1 MIKKQKLIIFASLL
15 ALLFMTCK
23 GNYTQK
29 PKGVK
34 DPVVPVKSIF
44 LSPDQSPISL
54 VSGTTHQLNAQVKPD
69 NATNKQLSYVSNKT
83 DIASVDNTG
92 LITAHKVGT
101 ANITITAVGGIS
113 KTVEVIVTA
122 AHIPV
127 EDISLSPDQSPIS
140 LVSGTTHQLNAQVK
154 PDNAT
159 NKQLSYVSN
168 KTDIASVDNTGLITA
183 HKVGTANITI
193 TAVGGISKTVE
204 VIVTAAHIPVTS
216 IEFTEQLPEQ
226 PIELFVG
233 DEYKLEAKAMP
244 EDATNKKL
252 HFATSDSSIAELS
265 AEESNLVKANGK
277 GEATITI
284 TSDDNPSI
292 TKEVRFKIKIRP
304 PSIRIKQEPEKCKN
318 NACEAIIVIEKINGG
333 IEYKP
338 VILGGGS
345 KWVEISAEIT
355 SNGAEDTIHLKISEN
370 KTIWDRTAYIKFKN
384 NSNEFVKGEDNKELK
399 VELIQEKN
407 ENPKVEI
414 KWVYGIGE
422 PSDDERIPVEIPHSS
437 PQDYHKM
444 PYVFHW
450 YEKEHT
456 KFFNTRKMGPVGSN
470 NGGFPDSSQCWAK
483 SSSNMLHWWF
493 EQNKENIAKYIAKKG
508 ITKEDNPEL
517 YEMYNPYYKRELP
530 DDQENIKSS
539 IANIFRKKCPNST
552 NGNWIYSG
560 LRWYIY
566 GLKNVAIDKQY
577 SPALFNDV
585 FGKNENEDESNDP
598 VVAKNTYT
606 KEEFEDVLK
615 DALLNPN
622 SKKAVGVHV
631 HNNGKYG
638 HGITLWGAAF
648 DEEKNVIAIYVCDN
662 NDRENRIFTYGI
674 YYKDDIYADDPEGIV
689 RVYPYLIN
697 YNTNMKLNKYVGT
710 LITLDK
716 GEAKWKEWFDKN

>member
-113 KTVEVIVTA
+113 KTI
-122 AHIPV
+122 
-127 EDISLSPDQSPIS
+127 
-140 LVSGTTHQLNAQVK
+140 
-154 PDNAT
+154 
-159 NKQLSYVSN
+159 
-168 KTDIASVDNTGLITA
+168 
-183 HKVGTANITI
+183 KV
-193 TAVGGISKTVE
+193 V
-204 VIVTAAHIPVTS
+204 VTAAHIPVTS

-252 HFATSDSSIAELS
+252 HFATSDSSIAELG
-265 AEESNLVKANGK
+265 AEESNLVKANGE

-345 KWVEISAEIT
+345 KWMKISAEIT

-384 NSNEFVKGEDNKELK
+384 NSNEFVK
-399 VELIQEKN
+399 
-407 ENPKVEI
+407 
-414 KWVYGIGE
+414 
-422 PSDDERIPVEIPHSS
+422 
-437 PQDYHKM
+437 
-444 PYVFHW
+444 
-450 YEKEHT
+450 
-456 KFFNTRKMGPVGSN
+456 
-470 NGGFPDSSQCWAK
+470 
-483 SSSNMLHWWF
+483 
-493 EQNKENIAKYIAKKG
+493 
-508 ITKEDNPEL
+508 
-517 YEMYNPYYKRELP
+517 
-530 DDQENIKSS
+530 
-539 IANIFRKKCPNST
+539 
-552 NGNWIYSG
+552 
-560 LRWYIY
+560 
-566 GLKNVAIDKQY
+566 
-577 SPALFNDV
+577 
-585 FGKNENEDESNDP
+585 
-598 VVAKNTYT
+598 
-606 KEEFEDVLK
+606 
-615 DALLNPN
+615 
-622 SKKAVGVHV
+622 
-631 HNNGKYG
+631 
-638 HGITLWGAAF
+638 
-648 DEEKNVIAIYVCDN
+648 
-662 NDRENRIFTYGI
+662 
-674 YYKDDIYADDPEGIV
+674 
-689 RVYPYLIN
+689 
-697 YNTNMKLNKYVGT
+697 
-710 LITLDK
+710 
-716 GEAKWKEWFDKN
+716 

>member
-29 PKGVK
+29 PKEVLPEK
-34 DPVVPVKSIF
+34 DPVVPVKSIS

-54 VSGTTHQLNAQVKPD
+54 VSGTTHQLNVQVKPD
-69 NATNKQLSYVSNKT
+69 NATNKQLTYVSNKT

-113 KTVEVIVTA
+113 KTVKVIVTA
-122 AHIPV
+122 A
-127 EDISLSPDQSPIS
+127 
-140 LVSGTTHQLNAQVK
+140 
-154 PDNAT
+154 
-159 NKQLSYVSN
+159 Y
-168 KTDIASVDNTGLITA
+168 
-183 HKVGTANITI
+183 
-193 TAVGGISKTVE
+193 
-204 VIVTAAHIPVTS
+204 IPVTS
-216 IEFTEQLPEQ
+216 IEFTPQLPEK

-244 EDATNKKL
+244 ENATNKKL
-252 HFATSDSSIAELS
+252 NFATSDSSIAELS
-265 AEESNLVKANGK
+265 TEESNVVKANGK
-277 GEATITI
+277 GETTITI
-284 TSDDNPSI
+284 TSDDNHSI
-292 TKEVRFKIKIRP
+292 TQEVRFKVKIRP
-304 PSIRIKQEPEKCKN
+304 VPSIRIKQQPEKCKN
-318 NACEAIIVIEKINGG
+318 NACKTTFVIEKINGG
-333 IEYKP
+333 FGYKP

-345 KWVEISAEIT
+345 KWMEISSEIT
-355 SNGAEDTIHLKISEN
+355 SNGAEDTIQLKISEN

-384 NSNEFVKGEDNKELK
+384 NLNKFIKGEDNKELE

-437 PQDYHKM
+437 PPDYHKM

-450 YEKEHT
+450 YETEHT

-470 NGGFPDSSQCWAK
+470 NGGFSDSSQCWAK

-493 EQNKENIAKYIAKKG
+493 EQNKENVKTYIEKKG
-508 ITKEDNPEL
+508 ITVADEK
-517 YEMYNPYYKRELP
+517 YKMYNPYYKRELP
-530 DDQENIKSS
+530 DDQENVKSS

-566 GLKNVAIDKQY
+566 GLKNVAKDKEY

-585 FGKNENEDESNDP
+585 FGKNENENENNDP

-606 KEEFEDVLK
+606 KKEFEEVLE

-674 YYKDDIYADDPEGIV
+674 YYKEDIYADDPEGNV

-697 YNTNMKLNKYVGT
+697 YNTNMKLNNYVGT

-716 GEAKWKEWFDKN
+716 GEAQWKKWFDKN

>member
-1 MIKKQKLIIFASLL
+1 MIKKQKLVIFAIFL

-23 GNYTQK
+23 GNYIQK
-29 PKGVK
+29 PKEVLPEK
-34 DPVVPVKSIF
+34 DPVVPVKSIS

-54 VSGTTHQLNAQVKPD
+54 VSGTTHQLHAKVKPD
-69 NATNKQLSYVSNKT
+69 NATNKQLSYISDKI

-113 KTVEVIVTA
+113 KTIKVIVTA
-122 AHIPV
+122 AHV
-127 EDISLSPDQSPIS
+127 
-140 LVSGTTHQLNAQVK
+140 
-154 PDNAT
+154 
-159 NKQLSYVSN
+159 
-168 KTDIASVDNTGLITA
+168 
-183 HKVGTANITI
+183 
-193 TAVGGISKTVE
+193 
-204 VIVTAAHIPVTS
+204 PVTS
-216 IEFTEQLPEQ
+216 IEFTEQLPVQ

-244 EDATNKKL
+244 ESATNKKL
-252 HFATSDSSIAELS
+252 NFATSNSSIAELG
-265 AEESNLVKANGK
+265 AEESNVVKANGE

-292 TKEVRFKIKIRP
+292 TKEVRFKVKIRP
-304 PSIRIKQEPEKCKN
+304 IPSIRIKQEPEKCKN
-318 NACEAIIVIEKINGG
+318 KACEAIIVIEKINGG
-333 IEYKP
+333 VEYTP

-345 KWVEISAEIT
+345 KWMKISSEIT
-355 SNGAEDTIHLKISEN
+355 SNGADDTIQLKISEN
-370 KTIWDRTAYIKFKN
+370 KTIWDRVAYIKFKN
-384 NSNEFVKGEDNKELK
+384 NSNKFIKGEDNKELEVK
-399 VELIQEKN
+399 LTQEKN
-407 ENPKVEI
+407 ENPKIEI

-422 PSDDERIPVEIPHSS
+422 PKDNEKKPVEIPHSS
-437 PQDYHKM
+437 PPDYHKM

-450 YEKEHT
+450 YETEHT

-470 NGGFPDSSQCWAK
+470 NGGFSDSNQCWAK

-493 EQNKENIAKYIAKKG
+493 EQNKENVEKYIAKKG

-517 YEMYNPYYKRELP
+517 YEMYNPYYKRELL
-530 DDQENIKSS
+530 DDQENVKSS
-539 IANIFRKKCPNST
+539 IANVFRKKCPNST

-560 LRWYIY
+560 LRWYLY
-566 GLKNVAIDKQY
+566 GLENVAINKKY
-577 SPALFNDV
+577 SPALFNDI
-585 FGKNENEDESNDP
+585 FGKNENENENNDP

-674 YYKDDIYADDPEGIV
+674 YYKEDIYADDPEGVV

-697 YNTNMKLNKYVGT
+697 YNTNMKLNNYVGT

-716 GEAKWKEWFDKN
+716 GEAQWKKWFDEN